1 MITKELIIKPE
12 MVLRN
17 YQAVELEQKEL
28 ARERIPRGPTAL
40 IVLLFDLLI
49 KLDPR

>member
-1 MITKELIIKPE
+1 MITKGLIGKPE
-12 MVLRN
+12 TVFRN
-17 YQAVELEQKEL
+17 YQVVEPKQEES
-28 ARERIPRGPTAL
+28 ARDRIPRGPTAL